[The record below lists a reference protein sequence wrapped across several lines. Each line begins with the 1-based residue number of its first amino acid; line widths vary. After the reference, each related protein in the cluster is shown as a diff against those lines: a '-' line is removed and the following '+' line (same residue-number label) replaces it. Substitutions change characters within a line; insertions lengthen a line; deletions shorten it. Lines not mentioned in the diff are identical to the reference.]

1 MKNIFKKYKKISLI
15 FTFIIVA
22 FLSYFFIHILTS
34 KATDSLDKIHF
45 ISSSS
50 ASGDS
55 MIIESNGHY
64 GLVDAFSPSYLNDTF
79 NEDNGTDVLNYAKAI
94 GVPYF
99 DFVIMTHNHSD
110 HIGGIPEIAE
120 LFNNKT
126 IVFYKEDMV
135 SRKPNN
141 EIDDIEELSDGGTW
155 KNHELYE
162 AAIATFESKGS
173 KLCDVSKI
181 GTTGGCDLSQLNNGF
196 ITNVSFD
203 ENEDFDYD
211 TNLKENVYFDF
222 GDFKLNLYN
231 LHLISYHIENINSI
245 VTLVTHKT
253 SGSKAVLTGDIE
265 ATFGDVSYDH
275 VKNRYN
281 LIDNP
286 TGDCDECT
294 TTALENQMAEII
306 GNVDILKAAHHGG
319 SSSNSLYSLS
329 TYLPK
334 YYIIQGQFTKDSNGI
349 YPVYRSID
357 AASIY
362 LANINQTKSYF
373 SGEAEG
379 AVVAHFSDYDEGEI
393 VIENFNADG
402 TMSSDELEGL
412 GSYYTNGWKPMK
424 RTSVNDETWAYVKN
438 NKPVVSDWVL
448 SDNKWYYINEN
459 GLAATNFYENGKGE
473 VYYLCDYDD
482 NCTTGEMLTG
492 WQEIN
497 EATYYFRTARNDVK
511 PGEQGQMVT
520 GLAEIDNK
528 TYYFVD
534 TDEGGELPFGS
545 LLKNGYYNTNNTTY
559 EFDNNGVLTNTYTSV
574 DIPTSEACNQLQY
587 TGVGQTLASG
597 DTGYNLLNNTASNA
611 GTYTVT
617 ARLENGYI
625 WDDFSKDDKSFE
637 CVISKVKHDAPIIT
651 NYSGTYDGS
660 AHQVTLTNAQG
671 KTVAYSINGFDFSS
685 TIPTRTDVGTTN
697 VYVKYLEDNNHF
709 ESDVSTGSISISNG
723 STEVI
728 TTNLKQNLELNYS
741 GQIVTLTAPVAGR
754 YTFST
759 DNEHLYIITNP
770 TTKEANESLNVFAD
784 ADESGTTKLTV
795 TFTPSD
801 LSLYSVKQVELTFNI
816 SGGSAPVTNVVDV
829 PTSSDYC
836 KPYLE
841 YTGESQ
847 TLTIAPATGF
857 TFSNNTGIN
866 AGNYNVTATLS
877 NGYTWSDNTTENKTI
892 TCSISKYIPI
902 MNITDEISEVT
913 IGSEAVAMK
922 LSSTVPGTFTYTGDE
937 YVSLVNSMDFVT
949 SWSVR
954 PVDIIGTKAGY
965 GKITVTFTPENIENI
980 DTYTFTKNITVNKA
994 SGPIPTSD
1002 YNCISDL
1009 VYDGTEQTLADSK
1022 SDKVQLINNKATNAG
1037 SYIVTARLTDPDSV
1051 QWGDGTTDDK
1061 TFTCTIAKADMVSP
1075 NIEAYSGIYDGQ
1087 PHSVNL
1093 TNSTGKTVLYSIN
1106 GTTYNSI
1113 VPTRTNVGTTDVYV
1127 KYQGDNNYNDS
1138 EVSTSTI
1145 TITKADP
1152 TVTISNV
1159 TPNIRVGYTGALFT
1173 LTSNVDGTFAVATS
1187 SGNLTLNSALST
1199 VNASEGFVVN
1209 GSAISNGTSTIS
1221 IGFVPTDTSSYNEHI
1236 EYYDITINNAIAN
1249 IPTTNDYCVSGL
1261 VYNGSEQVLT
1271 SSPGEGYTF
1280 SNNKATNAGSHTIT
1294 ASLNSNYEWSDGTTS
1309 DKIIT
1314 CNIAKASASD
1324 FTVNNYNGTYDGD
1337 YHGVTLS
1344 GVSGGTT
1351 KYSLDQTSWQTTP
1364 ITKKDHGS
1372 YIVYVYVEGD
1382 QNHENSNIEHGTIS
1396 IARAIPSVTIDVV
1409 KTGSVTQNSYA
1420 ELVTMTSN
1428 VSGKFTFT
1436 VDEDLI
1442 DNYPSEIVAAAGE
1455 TKIFPARGK
1464 EPGTTTLHV
1473 HFIPDDDN
1481 YENSGR
1487 NIGIKVHANS
1497 QNLVDIPTSGSVC
1510 LSNLTYTGSAQTLTV
1525 SDTAAYEFINNTGID
1540 ANDYEVTVRLKND
1553 YKWMDSST
1561 TDKTVTCSISKA
1573 NLSEPTITGYLGDY
1587 DGNAHYI
1594 TASNVEGGSIRYSLD
1609 NNLWTQVAPSRT
1621 DAGTTQVFVKYVGD
1635 SNHNDS
1641 SIYSTNIVINKINP
1655 VISSINLA
1663 PLVEKGHSVEAG
1675 PISANVAGVLSFE
1688 SSDTS
1693 ILTVP
1698 ITPLIVGANEEV
1710 KFNLTGVNGGDASY
1724 TITFTPSSSNY
1735 SVKTIT
1741 TLTHVN
1747 TPLLPAVTI
1756 PTTQTHCKTNLKYNG
1771 NEQTITNNPS
1781 SGYTFI
1787 NNVQTDA
1794 GTYTVIAKLNE
1805 GYVWSDSTTE
1815 DKTFNC
1821 TILPQDSY
1829 LNFDSRLIVSNG
1841 YMKPKLNPPIT
1852 YTTLKSL
1859 INTNGT
1865 ITHAKADNEYVA
1877 TCDTLSITLDE
1888 ATTIYKLVIT
1898 GDINKNGT
1906 ATSDDVNLLFRYL
1919 RNKETLNDCQLM
1931 ASDTTDD
1938 NNVYIN
1944 DVAKLYQFVNGKIG
1958 GLYE

>member
-45 ISSSS
+45 LSSSS

-64 GLVDAFSPSYLNDTF
+64 GLVDSFSPSYLNDKF

-120 LFNNKT
+120 LFNDKT

-135 SRKPNN
+135 SRNPNN
-141 EIDDIEELSDGGTW
+141 EIDDIEELSDGVTW

-181 GTTGGCDLSQLNNGF
+181 GAIGGCDLSQINNGF

-203 ENEDFDYD
+203 ENEDFDYE

-253 SGSKAVLTGDIE
+253 SGSKAALTGDIE
-265 ATFGDVSYDH
+265 ASFGDVSYDY

-294 TTALENQMAEII
+294 TTALENQVAEVI

-459 GLAATNFYENGKGE
+459 GLAATNFYENSKGE

-497 EATYYFRTARNDVK
+497 DATYYFRTARNDVK

-545 LLKNGYYNTNNTTY
+545 LLKNGYYNKNNTTY
-559 EFDNNGVLTNTYTSV
+559 EFDSNGVLTNTYTSV
-574 DIPTSEACNQLQY
+574 DIPTSQACNQLQY
-587 TGVGQTLASG
+587 TGIGQTLASG

-671 KTVAYSINGFDFSS
+671 KTVAYSTNGFNFSS
-685 TIPTRTDVGTTN
+685 TIPTRTDVGITN

-801 LSLYSVKQVELTFNI
+801 LSLYSVKQIELTFNI
-816 SGGSAPVTNVVDV
+816 SGGSTPVTNVVDV
-829 PTSSDYC
+829 PISSDYC

-847 TLTIAPATGF
+847 TLTLSPATGF

-902 MNITDEISEVT
+902 INITDEISEVT

-954 PVDIIGTKAGY
+954 PVDIIGSKAGY

-994 SGPIPTSD
+994 SDPIPTSD

-1022 SDKVQLINNKATNAG
+1022 SDKVQLINNTATNAG

-1051 QWGDGTTDDK
+1051 QWGDGTTADK
-1061 TFTCTIAKADMVSP
+1061 TFTCSIAKADM
-1075 NIEAYSGIYDGQ
+1075 EAPDIQNYIGEYDSN
-1087 PHSVNL
+1087 PHSISLN
-1093 TNSTGKTVLYSIN
+1093 NATGKTVLYSVN
-1106 GTTYNSI
+1106 GTTYNSTP
-1113 VPTRTNVGTTDVYV
+1113 PTRTNVGTTDVYV
-1127 KYQGDNNYNDS
+1127 KYQGDNNHNESD
-1138 EVSTSTI
+1138 VSTGSI
-1145 TITKADP
+1145 TITKINP
-1152 TVTISNV
+1152 VITVNNFTSNI
-1159 TPNIRVGYTGALFT
+1159 TVGYSGALFT
-1173 LTSNVDGTFAVATS
+1173 VSSNVDGTFGFASENGIVS
-1187 SGNLTLNSALST
+1187 LNSAMTAISA
-1199 VNASEGFVVN
+1199 NQEYVVT
-1209 GSAISNGTSTIS
+1209 GSALAKGTVAIN
-1221 IGFVPTDTSSYNEHI
+1221 IGFVPTDGTNYSNYNDSV
-1236 EYYDITINNAIAN
+1236 DITINNIAVSVPTASNYCKSN
-1249 IPTTNDYCVSGL
+1249 IRYNGSEQTLTNDPGTGYTFINNTATNAGTYNVIARLNSGYEWANGSIDDVTISCEMLKANLDEFTVTGYNHTYDGQPHGVTVSEISGGTVQYKEYGGEWQNEPITRTNVGTTSVYVRYVGDQNHIDSSVVSGTIIISQGVPTAELNLVKTGQITQYNTEDFATGSSPLPGIFTFNLDDELLDNYEPSIHANANETVTFRARGYQAGNTTLRLRFTPDDTNYQSIVQNFGVTVWPSTSTIEVPTSNSVCLNNL
-1261 VYNGSEQVLT
+1261 VYNGSTQTLT
-1271 SSPGEGYTF
+1271 TTSTPAYTF
-1280 SNNKATNAGSHTIT
+1280 SNNTGTNVGNYNVTV
-1294 ASLNSNYEWSDGTTS
+1294 SLVSGYKWSDNTT
-1309 DKIIT
+1309 
-1314 CNIAKASASD
+1314 
-1324 FTVNNYNGTYDGD
+1324 
-1337 YHGVTLS
+1337 
-1344 GVSGGTT
+1344 
-1351 KYSLDQTSWQTTP
+1351 
-1364 ITKKDHGS
+1364 
-1372 YIVYVYVEGD
+1372 E
-1382 QNHENSNIEHGTIS
+1382 
-1396 IARAIPSVTIDVV
+1396 
-1409 KTGSVTQNSYA
+1409 
-1420 ELVTMTSN
+1420 
-1428 VSGKFTFT
+1428 
-1436 VDEDLI
+1436 
-1442 DNYPSEIVAAAGE
+1442 
-1455 TKIFPARGK
+1455 
-1464 EPGTTTLHV
+1464 
-1473 HFIPDDDN
+1473 
-1481 YENSGR
+1481 
-1487 NIGIKVHANS
+1487 
-1497 QNLVDIPTSGSVC
+1497 
-1510 LSNLTYTGSAQTLTV
+1510 
-1525 SDTAAYEFINNTGID
+1525 
-1540 ANDYEVTVRLKND
+1540 
-1553 YKWMDSST
+1553 
-1561 TDKTVTCSISKA
+1561 DKTVTCSIGKA
-1573 NLSEPTITGYLGDY
+1573 NLSEPTITGYSGDY
-1587 DGNAHYI
+1587 DGEAHFI
-1594 TASNVEGGSIRYSLD
+1594 TASNVDGGSIRYSLD

-1621 DAGTTQVFVKYVGD
+1621 DAGTTQVFVKYIGD
-1635 SNHNDS
+1635 ENHNDS
-1641 SIYSTNIVINKINP
+1641 SIYSTNIVINTINP
-1655 VISSINLA
+1655 VISSLNLQ
-1663 PLVEKGHSVEAG
+1663 PHVIKGSSIEAG
-1675 PISANVAGVLSFE
+1675 PISANVAGVFSFE

-1698 ITPLIVGANEEV
+1698 ITPAIVGADEQI
-1710 KFNLTGVNGGDASY
+1710 KFLLTGVNGGDASY

-1735 SVKTIT
+1735 NVKTIT
-1741 TLTHVN
+1741 TLAPVD
-1747 TPLLPAVTI
+1747 TPLLPPATI
-1756 PTTQTHCKTNLKYNG
+1756 PTAATHCKTNLKYNG
-1771 NEQTITNNPS
+1771 SEQTVTNDPS
-1781 SGYTFI
+1781 YGYTFS
-1787 NNVQTDA
+1787 NNVQTNA
-1794 GTYTVIAKLNE
+1794 GTYTVTAKLNE
-1805 GYVWSDSTTE
+1805 GYVWSDNTTE
-1815 DKTFNC
+1815 DKTFSC
-1821 TILPQDSY
+1821 SILSQDSY
-1829 LNFDSRLIVSNG
+1829 LNFDNRLIISNG
-1841 YMKPKLNPPIT
+1841 YIKPKLNPPIT

-1877 TCDTLSITLDE
+1877 TCDTLSITLNE

-1906 ATSDDVNLLFRYL
+1906 ATSDDVNLLFRHL

-1938 NNVYIN
+1938 ELVYIN

>member
-45 ISSSS
+45 LSLSSS
-50 ASGDS
+50 DS

-64 GLVDAFSPSYLNDTF
+64 GLVDASNPSYLNDEF

-110 HIGGIPEIAE
+110 HIGGIPEIAQ

-181 GTTGGCDLSQLNNGF
+181 GATGGCDLSQMNNGF

-203 ENEDFDYD
+203 ENEDFDYE

-253 SGSKAVLTGDIE
+253 SGSKAALTGDIE

-294 TTALENQMAEII
+294 TIALENQVAEVI

-393 VIENFNADG
+393 VIENFKADG

-412 GSYYTNGWKPMK
+412 GSYYTDGWKPMK

-438 NKPVVSDWVL
+438 NKPVVSDWVF

-459 GLAATNFYENGKGE
+459 GLAATNFYENSKGE

-497 EATYYFRTARNDVK
+497 DATYYFRTARNDVK

-545 LLKNGYYNTNNTTY
+545 LLKNGYYNKNNTTY
-559 EFDNNGVLTNTYTSV
+559 EFDSNGVLTNTYTSV
-574 DIPTSEACNQLQY
+574 DILTSQACNQLQY

-671 KTVAYSINGFDFSS
+671 KTVAYSTNGFNFSS
-685 TIPTRTDVGTTN
+685 TIPTRTDVGITN

-801 LSLYSVKQVELTFNI
+801 LSLYSVKQIELTFNI
-816 SGGSAPVTNVVDV
+816 SGGSTPVTNVVDV

-847 TLTIAPATGF
+847 TLTLAPATGF

-902 MNITDEISEVT
+902 INITDEISEVT
-913 IGSEAVAMK
+913 VGSEAVAMK

-954 PVDIIGTKAGY
+954 PVDIIGSKAGY

-1061 TFTCTIAKADMVSP
+1061 TFTCTIAKADMLSP

-1093 TNSTGKTVLYSIN
+1093 TNSTGKTVLYSVN

-1113 VPTRTNVGTTDVYV
+1113 VPTRTSVGTTDVYV
-1127 KYQGDNNYNDS
+1127 KYQGDNNHNDS
-1138 EVSTSTI
+1138 DVSTSTI

-1152 TVTISNV
+1152 TVTITNV
-1159 TPNIRVGYTGALFT
+1159 TPNIKVGYSGALFT

-1187 SGNLTLNSALST
+1187 SGNLTLNSALSP

-1209 GSAISNGTSTIS
+1209 GSAISNGISTIR

-1236 EYYDITINNAIAN
+1236 EYYDVTINNAIAN

-1261 VYNGSEQVLT
+1261 VYNGSEQILT

-1280 SNNKATNAGSHTIT
+1280 SNNKATNAGFHTIT

-1324 FTVNNYNGTYDGD
+1324 FTITNYNGTYDGN
-1337 YHGVTLS
+1337 YHGITLS

-1382 QNHENSNIEHGTIS
+1382 QNHEDSIVKSGTITISKASSTVS
-1396 IARAIPSVTIDVV
+1396 INLASSNTILQD
-1409 KTGSVTQNSYA
+1409 SYVEFA
-1420 ELVTMTSN
+1420 TMTADQA
-1428 VSGKFTFT
+1428 GKYTFSIS
-1436 VDEDLI
+1436 DNII
-1442 DNYPSEIVAAAGE
+1442 DNYSSEITANVNE
-1455 TKIFPARGK
+1455 TKAFSARGK
-1464 EPGTTTLHV
+1464 EVGQTTLHV
-1473 HFIPDDDN
+1473 TFIPDDNN
-1481 YENSGR
+1481 YNSVTRDLGL
-1487 NIGIKVHANS
+1487 IVAANTE
-1497 QNLVDIPTSGSVC
+1497 NLVDIPTSGSVC
-1510 LSNLTYTGSAQTLTV
+1510 LSNLTYTGNSQTLTV
-1525 SDTAAYEFINNTGID
+1525 ADTSAYEFINNTGTD
-1540 ANDYEVTVRLKND
+1540 AKDYEVTVRLKND
-1553 YKWMDSST
+1553 YKWMDSSI

-1621 DAGTTQVFVKYVGD
+1621 DAGTTQVFIKYVGD

-1655 VISSINLA
+1655 VISSRNLNPILHVGA
-1663 PLVEKGHSVEAG
+1663 TDIAG
-1675 PISANVAGVLSFE
+1675 PISANVAGAFTFE
-1688 SSDTS
+1688 SGDTS
-1693 ILTVP
+1693 IVTTP
-1698 ITPLIVGANEEV
+1698 ITPAIASADQEFMFDL
-1710 KFNLTGVNGGDASY
+1710 KGVSAGHTTY
-1724 TITFTPSSSNY
+1724 TITFTPSSNNY
-1735 SVKTIT
+1735 NVKTIT
-1741 TLTHVN
+1741 STINVLPVEYEFVEAPTAESHCVQNLIYDGTPLTLTKPGL
-1747 TPLLPAVTI
+1747 T
-1756 PTTQTHCKTNLKYNG
+1756 
-1771 NEQTITNNPS
+1771 
-1781 SGYTFI
+1781 GYKFI
-1787 NNVQTDA
+1787 NNVQTNA
-1794 GTYTVIAKLNE
+1794 GTYAVTAVLYG
-1805 GYVWSDSTTE
+1805 GYKWTDSTS
-1815 DKTFNC
+1815 DPKTFNC
-1821 TILPQDSY
+1821 TILPQSGY
-1829 LNFDSRLIVSNG
+1829 LNFDSKLIVSNG